1 VLKIS
6 LKIIET
12 IVKIGYRKTRLPVPF
27 SMKIK
32 PRISLTVIQKIS
44 SAIPRCGRKSIPFSL
59 EDLKNQRK
67 RNKNVSGEDCVH
79 NWKVLVIHMYFWNCC
94 IPSKEDKT
102 DVLICQAHTSEK
114 LSYSKNKESLK

>member
-1 VLKIS
+1 MLKIS

-27 SMKIK
+27 SIKIK
-32 PRISLTVIQKIS
+32 PRISLTVIQRIS

-59 EDLKNQRK
+59 EDLRNQRK
-67 RNKNVSGEDCVH
+67 KNVSGEDYVH
-79 NWKVLVIHMYFWNCC
+79 NWKALVIHTCFWNCFT
-94 IPSKEDKT
+94 PSKGDKT
-102 DVLICQAHTSEK
+102 NVLICQAHTSEK